1 MKILQ
6 VINHFLPQQTAGTE
20 MYTWALSKALKDNNV
35 EVKVVIPNYG
45 KSNDEEYAYDGL
57 TVHKYAEPSNV
68 DRSLIMGFR
77 EPDGLATFS
86 AYLEKEKPEIVHF
99 HELAGSNGIG
109 ISHLRAA
116 KKSGAKVIMTFHLAS
131 YTCATGT
138 FMYKGKTPC
147 DGKINT
153 FKCSFCYLHKK
164 GLGGTSNILAGV
176 STVLNH
182 FNLDTTKLNNP
193 LGTAFG
199 TAYIIKRLEQQFHEL
214 IEHSDQVVCITKWYQ
229 QVLNLNGVDTSK
241 VSFIEQGLPTSFSK
255 NYDQQTRNVSPLKL
269 MFLGRI
275 SPFKGLHLLI
285 EALDNFSA
293 TEIELSIFGN
303 SDGTDYE
310 TKLRMKTTEKANIF
324 WKGVLDQDKVQD
336 EMHKHDLL
344 CLCSTFSEMSPLV
357 IQEARAAGLPVLASN
372 VNGNKEQ
379 FENGATGLL
388 FQMNNLESLKKQL
401 SIITN
406 NRNLIEEFKINIQ
419 KPRSFSDVSDDYL
432 KLYQKVLS
440 R

>member
-6 VINHFLPQQTAGTE
+6 VLNHFLPQQTAGTE
-20 MYTWALSKALKDNNV
+20 VYTWALSKALKGKNV

-138 FMYKGKTPC
+138 LMYKGKTPC

-153 FKCSFCYLHKK
+153 FKCSVCYLHKK
-164 GLGGTSNILAGV
+164 GLGGTSNILAAV
-176 STVLNH
+176 STVLNRLH
-182 FNLDTTKLNNP
+182 VDTSKLNHP
-193 LGTAFG
+193 IGTALGTAS
-199 TAYIIKRLEQQFHEL
+199 IIRRNEEKLHEL
-214 IEHSDQVVCITKWYQ
+214 MELCDHVVCITKWYQ
-229 QVLNLNGVDTSK
+229 QLLHINGVHMNK
-241 VSFIEQGLPTSFSK
+241 VSFIEQGLPTPFSI
-255 NYDQQTRNVSPLKL
+255 NVEQSNQHASPIKL

-310 TKLRMKTTEKANIF
+310 TRLRMKTTEKANIF

-336 EMHKHDLL
+336 EMYKHDLL

-372 VNGNKEQ
+372 VNGNREQ
-379 FENGATGLL
+379 MENGASGLL
-388 FQMNNLESLKKQL
+388 FEMNNIESLKQQL
-401 SIITN
+401 SNIIN
-406 NRNLIEEFKINIQ
+406 NRNLIEELKMNIQ
-419 KPRSFSDVSDDYL
+419 APRSFSDVCDDYVQ
-432 KLYQKVLS
+432 LYQTILT